1 MQLAEKKSFYA
12 YLVEESVAYW
22 HCYLWHH
29 RDPRTRL
36 LHRIGSYV
44 SMLGLG
50 LLLAGQGWYFAP
62 LGIAIGYMFAFAG
75 HYIVE
80 KNRPLTLKYPIRA
93 GICNWVLFFYEFFFD
108 VEIKLRELERH
119 KLNTDQMSSI

>member
-1 MQLAEKKSFYA
+1 MQLAEKKSLFVS
-12 YLVEESVAYW
+12 LVDESVAYW

-29 RDPRTRL
+29 RHPRTRL

-44 SMLGLG
+44 SLIGLC

-80 KNRPLTLKYPIRA
+80 KNRPLTFKDPIRA
-93 GICNWVLFFYEFFFD
+93 GICNWVLFFYEIFFD
-108 VEIKLRELERH
+108 VEAKLRTLESL